1 MRKINYFLAALGAI
15 MMASCAN
22 DDFLGENPGTTPQT
36 KEESPILFSGGA
48 TNLTRADLYGADAAA
63 KLGGKFV
70 VFGTKHMENA
80 EDETAANDNVVFNN
94 FQVEYAE
101 STAGTTASNS
111 SDWEY
116 VGKQSYDVK
125 PSEQGIK
132 YWDYNADKGYTFYA
146 FSYHPQSG
154 DAFSYPANKT
164 DDEVFVEKVTEDEA
178 VAPAEGSLYNK
189 GYKVTVKPTA
199 TLNNLYFSDRLPV
212 AEADYD
218 KTVTL
223 TFRNMGAKV
232 RVGFYETIPGYDVKI
247 DKFYIRNPSTET
259 ADSKPVDDFKDMNYP
274 KTDYFYASLQNV
286 KRDKAQTLNVT
297 YYNASDPTIENRP
310 KLTQPTAGYY
320 YTFWTGT
327 AATNVKLG
335 ESASNPTWTVAGG
348 EYTPVYPFE
357 ANNTPMLVKIDFT
370 MTANDGS
377 NDVIHVRGARAI
389 VPAAYVKWKSN
400 FAYTYLFKISDKTNG
415 TTGEVD
421 ENDDPVDPEG
431 LKAITFDAIVVDIA
445 EELQETITSMS
456 TNSIT
461 TYAEGAIVDEY
472 KTGKPIYVVVSNNA
486 DTNGPNHYSVINP
499 SGIGASDGEAQVY
512 KLSRAASEAEVF
524 AKLTGSPINGLTL
537 TPLTT
542 PAATKETNIPLVD
555 GTNPAI
561 ANVKFTPSASGYYV
575 YVYTKTAYDA
585 PTYAAVGTTA
595 EYNSGETY
603 YLRSGD
609 AEPYVYYAVSVPN
622 KAAFD
627 ENKSKFYIQTDA
639 GTAGEYSVKVIKV
652 ED

>member
-48 TNLTRADLYGADAAA
+48 TNLTRADLYGADAAK
-63 KLGGKFV
+63 KLGNKFV
-70 VFGTKHMENA
+70 VYGTKHLTA
-80 EDETAANDNVVFNN
+80 EEDNTADNDNVVFNN
-94 FQVEYAE
+94 FQVEYAP
-101 STAGTTASNS
+101 STAGTTESNS

-132 YWDYNADKGYTFYA
+132 YWDHNADKGYTFYA

-178 VAPAEGSLYNK
+178 VDPDEASLYNK

-199 TLNNLYFSDRLPV
+199 TLNNLYFSDRLTV

-232 RVGFYETIPGYDVKI
+232 RVGFYETIPGYDVTI
-247 DKFYIRNPSTET
+247 DKFYIEDASDASGAVVDFAEMKNPQT
-259 ADSKPVDDFKDMNYP
+259 NG
-274 KTDYFYASLQNV
+274 FYASLQNV

-297 YYNASDPTIENRP
+297 YYDDTDPTIENRP
-310 KLTQPTAGYY
+310 K
-320 YTFWTGT
+320 
-327 AATNVKLG
+327 V
-335 ESASNPTWTVAGG
+335 SNPTGGYDYYLKLGNGTGIINKKLSDNSANPTWVAGKTADN
-348 EYTPVYPFE
+348 YYIPVYPFE
-357 ANNTPMLVKIDFT
+357 DNENPMLLKLDFT

-389 VPAAYVKWKSN
+389 VPAAYVQWKCN

-421 ENDDPVDPEG
+421 DNDDPRDPEG
-431 LKAITFDAIVVDIA
+431 LKAITFDAVVVDITD
-445 EELQETITSMS
+445 ERQETITSLS
-456 TNSIT
+456 SNSIT
-461 TYAEGAIVDEY
+461 TYAEGAIANEY
-472 KTGKPIYVVVSNNA
+472 KKGQPIYVAVS
-486 DTNGPNHYSVINP
+486 DQTTHDVITP
-499 SGIGASDGEAQVY
+499 SAIGEEATEAQVY
-512 KLSRAASEAEVF
+512 SIDRATSEAEVL
-524 AKLTGSPINGLTL
+524 AQLTGSPIGLDMDPVDGASVET
-537 TPLTT
+537 TVPLT
-542 PAATKETNIPLVD
+542 D

-561 ANVKFTPSASGYYV
+561 ANVKFTPAATGYYA
-575 YVYTKTAYDA
+575 YVYTTTKYVA
-585 PTYAAVGTTA
+585 PKYSNQANK
-595 EYNSGETY
+595 EYKSNRTY
-603 YLRSGD
+603 YMKSGNG
-609 AEPYVYYAVSVPN
+609 VYFAVSVPN

-627 ENKSKFYIQTDA
+627 ANKANLYYKTHL
-639 GTAGEYSVKVIKV
+639 GTAGVYDVKVIKV
-652 ED
+652 QD